1 MKTKYYIE
9 ICEQE
14 EIDYILQ
21 TEWFDTEEEA
31 MEWFE
36 KISFVR
42 HGTKIFLMKSIFKD
56 DISNYDCYTVAR
68 LN

>member
-14 EIDYILQ
+14 EVGYILQ

-36 KISFVR
+36 KISFAR

-56 DISNYDCYTVAR
+56 DDNYDCYTVAR